1 MIPSLDDD
9 LLSNIEFVEY
19 PSLTYEIK
27 LEKDKMGTYTDGIE
41 AMKQA
46 IYHVVNTERYQYLIY
61 SWNYGVELADLFG
74 KPISYCYP
82 EIKRRITEALLQD
95 DRIEIVDSFEFSYSK
110 GDVLVKFRAITT
122 EGEIE
127 IEKVV
132 KIG

>member
-1 MIPSLDDD
+1 MIPNVDDD
-9 LLSNIEFVEY
+9 LLADIEIIEQ

-27 LEKDKMGTYTDGIE
+27 LDKDKMGNYINGIE
-41 AMKQA
+41 AMKQT
-46 IYHVVNTERYQYLIY
+46 IYHIINTERYQYLIY

-74 KPISYCYP
+74 KPITYCYP

-95 DRIEIVDSFEFSYSK
+95 SRIESVESFEFSYSK
-110 GDVLVKFRAITT
+110 GDVIAKFKVITT

-132 KIG
+132 RIG

>member
-1 MIPSLDDD
+1 MIPSINDD
-9 LLSNIEFVEY
+9 LLADIEITEQ

-27 LEKDKMGTYTDGIE
+27 IGKDKMGNYVDGIE
-41 AMKQA
+41 AMKQS
-46 IYHVVNTERYQYLIY
+46 IYHIINTERYQYLIY

-74 KPISYCYP
+74 KPIAYCYP

-95 DRIEIVDSFEFSYSK
+95 DRIESVDSFEFSYSK
-110 GDVLVKFRAITT
+110 GNVFAKFMVITT
-122 EGEIE
+122 EGVIE